1 MLPGPIAEEK
11 KVISG
16 GGEETMSRLEQ
27 EGKYSEMGGH
37 NQHLQLESIIL
48 GGRYRL
54 VQLLHQR
61 PRLNLYLGRRISPS
75 RYDTQRNREHGPL
88 VAIRELLLAGLSPQV
103 RMQVERAAF
112 EESISPVLPGL
123 SHFPGAAGR
132 VFMEG
137 ERHYLV
143 MQLSGARNEQSRK
156 VVTLSKLLCQPQWP
170 SWLNTT
176 TAVSWSIQLCCTVAR
191 LHRLGVVLGDLDP
204 GIILLDAG
212 RVETRSPVLL
222 VSWPPPPRYWPD
234 SAYGPATYEQYTQ
247 VFPIVDIPAS
257 NPFAAPEVIDGVYDV
272 RSDVY
277 SLGALL
283 YLLCTHFAPAAAVRR
298 QHMDEYTGH
307 RRDMLPYSFGSA
319 YSSASLPLIPPRLLN
334 SRLSTALE
342 EVLFHALAFDPGER
356 YPSAFAL
363 VEALEALPRQN

>member
-1 MLPGPIAEEK
+1 MN
-11 KVISG
+11 
-16 GGEETMSRLEQ
+16 RLEQ
-27 EGKYSEMGGH
+27 QGKYGEMGGH
-37 NQHLQLESIIL
+37 NQHLQRESIIL

-75 RYDTQRNREHGPL
+75 RRGTQRAREHGPL
-88 VAIRELLLAGLSPQV
+88 LAIRELLLAGLSPQV
-103 RMQVERAAF
+103 RMQVVHAAF

-123 SHFPGAAGR
+123 SHFPGASGR
-132 VFMEG
+132 VFVEG

-143 MQLSGARNEQSRK
+143 MQLSGVRSEQSRK
-156 VVTLSKLLCQPQWP
+156 VLTLSELLCQPQWP
-170 SWLNTT
+170 LWLNIA

-191 LHRLGVVLGDLDP
+191 LHRLGMVLGDLDP
-204 GIILLDAG
+204 GIILLDVG
-212 RVETRSPVLL
+212 KVVTRPPVLL

-234 SAYGPATYEQYTQ
+234 SAYGPATYEQYTR
-247 VFPIVDIPAS
+247 VFPLADIPAG

-298 QHMDEYTGH
+298 QDMDEYIGH
-307 RRDMLPYSFGSA
+307 VPVGARVARSGGVGLYGRP
-319 YSSASLPLIPPRLLN
+319 SASLPLIPPRLLN

-363 VEALEALPRQN
+363 VEALEALPQQD

>member
-75 RYDTQRNREHGPL
+75 RRGIQRAREHGPL
-88 VAIRELLLAGLSPQV
+88 LAIRELLLAGLSPEV
-103 RMQVERAAF
+103 RMQVVQAAF

-132 VFMEG
+132 VFVEG

-143 MQLSGARNEQSRK
+143 MQLSGARNRQSK
-156 VVTLSKLLCQPQWP
+156 VVRLSELLCQPQWP
-170 SWLNTT
+170 LWLNTA

-191 LHRLGVVLGDLDP
+191 LHRLGMVLGDLDP

-363 VEALEALPRQN
+363 VEALEALP

>member
-1 MLPGPIAEEK
+1 
-11 KVISG
+11 
-16 GGEETMSRLEQ
+16 MSRLEQ

-37 NQHLQLESIIL
+37 SQHIQFGSIIL

-61 PRLNLYLGRRISPS
+61 PRLNLYLGRRTSPS
-75 RYDTQRNREHGPL
+75 RQGTHRNREQGPL
-88 VAIRELLLAGLSPQV
+88 LAIRELFLAGLSPQV
-103 RMQVERAAF
+103 RMQIVNAAF

-123 SHFPGAAGR
+123 SHFPGATGR
-132 VFMEG
+132 VFVEG

-143 MQLSGARNEQSRK
+143 MQLIGARREQSRK
-156 VVTLSKLLCQPQWP
+156 VLTLSELLCRPQWP
-170 SWLNTT
+170 LWLNTT
-176 TAVSWSIQLCCTVAR
+176 TAVDWSIQLCCTVAR
-191 LHRLGVVLGDLDP
+191 LHRLGMVLGNLDP
-204 GIILLDAG
+204 DIILLDVG
-212 RVETRSPVLL
+212 RVETRPPILL
-222 VSWPPPPRYWPD
+222 VSWPPPPCYWPD
-234 SAYGPATYEQYTQ
+234 SVYGAATNEQYTR
-247 VFPIVDIPAS
+247 VFPIADIPAS

-298 QHMDEYTGH
+298 QDMDEYISQ
-307 RRDMLPYSFGSA
+307 RRDLLPYSFGSS
-319 YSSASLPLIPPRLLN
+319 YGSASLPLIPPRLLN

-342 EVLFHALAFDPGER
+342 EVLLHALAFDPGDR

-363 VEALEALPRQN
+363 VEALEALPQQD